1 MNSENKYEELVKAD
15 YGIEFQN
22 ESEKEEIIKS
32 LITFSEIIYNISKN
46 ENHQLR
52 IVSNNN
58 KITQLKQVAQEK

>member
-32 LITFSEIIYNISKN
+32 LITFSEIIYNI
-46 ENHQLR
+46 L
-52 IVSNNN
+52 
-58 KITQLKQVAQEK
+58 LY

>member
-1 MNSENKYEELVKAD
+1 MNSENKNKYEELVKAD

-32 LITFSEIIYNISKN
+32 LIAFSEIIYNISKN

-58 KITQLKQVAQEK
+58 NITQLKKAA

>member
-1 MNSENKYEELVKAD
+1 MNSENKNKYEELVKAD

-22 ESEKEEIIKS
+22 EIEKEEIIKS
-32 LITFSEIIYNISKN
+32 LIAFSEIIYNISKN

-58 KITQLKQVAQEK
+58 NITQLKKAA